1 MITTVILN
9 IIYFVVGV
17 LISPIT
23 LLPDVSLSGSF
34 GSAITSASGY
44 LASFNGFIPID
55 TIIEIF
61 GVSLLLEY
69 YYLLYKI
76 AMWVLRKV
84 PTIN

>member
-1 MITTVILN
+1 MITTGILN

-34 GSAITSASGY
+34 GSSIATASGY
-44 LASFNGFIPID
+44 LTSLNGFIPID
-55 TIIEIF
+55 TMIEIF